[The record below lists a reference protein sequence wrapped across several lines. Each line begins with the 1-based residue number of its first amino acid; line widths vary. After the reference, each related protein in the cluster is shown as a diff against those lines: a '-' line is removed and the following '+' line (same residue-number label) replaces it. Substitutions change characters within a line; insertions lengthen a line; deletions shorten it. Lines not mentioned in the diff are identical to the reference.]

1 MNYEIPIPNNQ
12 PEWKIGPND
21 SVTFNF
27 KEDITH
33 FEVVSHPDY
42 FTPDV
47 PSGGFMNGNVIGPY
61 TANVKGKKVEFKYDP
76 AKADLADTH
85 TILIGN

>member
-1 MNYEIPIPNNQ
+1 MNYEIPLPNNQ

-27 KEDITH
+27 KEDVTH
-33 FEVVSHPDY
+33 FEVVSHSDY

-76 AKADLADTH
+76 NKDDVADTH